1 MCYICHLKFKKK
13 DKFIRQLPCDH
24 IFHSKCIMPWFN
36 RSSTCP
42 VCRMDIK
49 SYYIKKKLG
58 KPCKKY
64 SLVIDLIGTLVHY
77 QSDLNE
83 NKLGLTLVRPFAK
96 EFIQSLSKDFE
107 LIIYSDQI
115 KEYSDYC
122 LNKID
127 KNYQKYVKHQLHA

>member
-1 MCYICHLKFKKK
+1 
-13 DKFIRQLPCDH
+13 
-24 IFHSKCIMPWFN
+24 
-36 RSSTCP
+36 
-42 VCRMDIK
+42 MDIK

-127 KNYQKYVKHQLHA
+127 KNYQKYVKHQLYA